1 VGLSVFAGAIGLAGG
16 AAFQHTCG
24 VTLDVVRVQPALRA
38 RLFRLGVKVEH
49 AVAAA
54 RLPASGETNTAQ
66 YFAFW
71 EALGASSPPDIGLRL
86 AAETNVHEYDL
97 SLLAALHSPDVRTA
111 LEKLGRYKRLCGP
124 QDLNLEHS
132 SKELAVS
139 TVWLNASSP
148 PPARLVD
155 AMFATLLLL
164 FQRGSGQALAP
175 KRVELTRL
183 RADEAMLM
191 RFFGCPL
198 RFRAKRD
205 ALVFDDRV
213 LDTPFVTHN
222 ADLLLALLPSLDE
235 QVAKKRGNGFLDD
248 VREAV
253 AKRMSGERPSADK
266 VAHELATSARTLQRR
281 LGEHG
286 TSYQEVLDDVRRHT
300 ARRLLGAQGIEI
312 AEIAFLLGFE
322 ELNSFTR
329 AFRGWEGKTPNQWRA
344 LRGAIG

>member
-1 VGLSVFAGAIGLAGG
+1 L
-16 AAFQHTCG
+16 
-24 VTLDVVRVQPALRA
+24 
-38 RLFRLGVKVEH
+38 RLGVKVEQ

-54 RLPASGETNTAQ
+54 RVPASGEADTAQ

-71 EALGASSPPDIGLRL
+71 EALGASSPPDMGLRL
-86 AAETNVHEYDL
+86 AAETSAHEYDL
-97 SLLAALHSPDVRTA
+97 SLLAALHSPNVRTA

-124 QDLNLEHS
+124 QDLNLAHA
-132 SKELAVS
+132 SKEIAVS
-139 TVWLNASSP
+139 TVWLSASSP

-175 KRVELTRL
+175 KRVELTRV

-198 RFRAKRD
+198 KFRAKRD
-205 ALVFDDRV
+205 ALVFDERV

-222 ADLLLALLPSLDE
+222 ADLLDALLPSLDE
-235 QVAKKRGNGFLDD
+235 QVARTRGNGFLDD
-248 VREAV
+248 VRQAI
-253 AKRMSGERPSADK
+253 AKRMSGERPSAEK

-286 TSYQEVLDDVRRHT
+286 TTYQEVLDDVRRHT
-300 ARRLLGAQGIEI
+300 ARRLLGAEGIEI
-312 AEIAFLLGFE
+312 AETAFLLGFE

-329 AFRGWEGKTPNQWRA
+329 AFRSWEGKTPKQWRA
-344 LRGAIG
+344 IRGAI